1 MKRHNDI
8 EEHRL
13 IERFKLGD
21 YKAFTLI
28 YDRYAKSLFSYS
40 LQYTKRVED
49 AEEIVQDVFVRLWRQ
64 RERVRQEDTL
74 RSLLFIMAKNM
85 LINAY
90 RIRVNQ
96 PSYEDYLNY
105 VDKLT
110 TEDTRNRVDYSDF
123 LKTFHK
129 VLRTLPPTQ
138 RKAIMLSRIQQLSIK
153 EIAEHLSLSEQ
164 TIKNQ
169 LSLGLKRLRTE
180 LDKLIWGII
189 LFLN

>member
-1 MKRHNDI
+1 MKRQNDI
-8 EEHRL
+8 EEQRL

-28 YDRYAKSLFSYS
+28 YNRYAKSLFSYS

-90 RIRVNQ
+90 RLRVNQ

-110 TEDTRNRVDYSDF
+110 TDDTRNRVDYSDF
-123 LKTFHK
+123 LKSFHK
-129 VLRTLPPTQ
+129 VLRTPAPTQ

-169 LSLGLKRLRTE
+169 LSLGLKKLRTE

>member
-8 EEHRL
+8 EEQRL

-123 LKTFHK
+123 LKSFHK

-169 LSLGLKRLRTE
+169 LSLGLKKLRTE